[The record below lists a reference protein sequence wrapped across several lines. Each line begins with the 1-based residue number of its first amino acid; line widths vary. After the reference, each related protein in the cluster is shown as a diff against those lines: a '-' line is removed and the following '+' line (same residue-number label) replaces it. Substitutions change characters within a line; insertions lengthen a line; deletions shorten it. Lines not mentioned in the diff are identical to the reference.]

1 MTRYAMAID
10 LKNCIGC
17 HACSVAC
24 KMNNN
29 LPVDLWYNRVI
40 TDGGAYMD
48 TASGTYPDN
57 LHREHY
63 PVTCQHCSNPACV
76 EVCPTGA
83 SYVAEDGTV
92 QIDQETCIGCNS
104 CAEACPYEVRTLLAE
119 EPAYVLDFA
128 MGDWDAPAH
137 KANVMEKCTF
147 CSNRRARGEA
157 PACMD
162 LCLGRAR
169 YWGDAD
175 DPNSEI
181 SQVLASRDY
190 ERLLESEGTEPNC
203 YYLK

>member
-10 LKNCIGC
+10 LKNCIAC

-40 TDGGAYMD
+40 TVGGEYMD
-48 TASGTYPDN
+48 TATGTYPND
-57 LHREHY
+57 LHRDYY
-63 PVTCQHCSNPACV
+63 PVTCQHCSNPSCV

-83 SYVAEDGTV
+83 SYVDDNGCV
-92 QIDQETCIGCNS
+92 QVDKEQCIGCES
-104 CAEACPYEVRTLLAE
+104 CINACPYDVRTLLAE
-119 EPAYVLDFA
+119 EPSYVLDFA
-128 MGDWDAPAH
+128 MGDWDAPVH
-137 KANVMEKCTF
+137 KAATVEKCTF
-147 CSNRRARGEA
+147 CSRRTARGEV

-169 YWGDAD
+169 FWGDID
-175 DPNSEI
+175 DPESEI
-181 SQVLASRDY
+181 SKLIATREY
-190 ERLLESEGTEPNC
+190 ELLKEEEGTQPNC